1 MLFRIG
7 APAALAVLLA
17 AGAAAG
23 DLEAPYQIDGMAVDL
38 RDRGADPAAD
48 PTFVF
53 LVDLDPLQAPTQGD
67 ADRWTEATVLTEA
80 GPVRA
85 GLMDIRK
92 SCQFLCGTGE
102 EETCHYQAALVLD
115 YRQDT
120 GGNVLAAFPGSVEVT
135 DFQLLEPVPLTS
147 APSWSRE
154 FRPQLWPADEATE
167 LRIDRWDPSTERLR
181 FSVRTAGGEEHSL
194 DDQGCRAG
202 TAAGLTHVACQGVAL
217 IAADGVPLLLSW
229 PDYNIASAAPV
240 ASFEH
245 DGALH
250 VLVRLGLKAQ
260 TVYGLLVKRGDKWVP
275 LFRKAER
282 PQLC

>member
-7 APAALAVLLA
+7 APAALAMLLA

-23 DLEAPYQIDGMAVDL
+23 DLQAPYQIDGMAADL
-38 RDRGADPAAD
+38 RERGADPAAD
-48 PTFVF
+48 PSFVF
-53 LVDLDPLQAPTQGD
+53 LFDLDLARAPTQAD
-67 ADRWTEATVLTEA
+67 ADRWAEATVLTEA

-102 EETCHYQAALVLD
+102 EETCHYEAALVLD
-115 YRQDT
+115 QSADT
-120 GGNVLAAFPGSVEVT
+120 GGNVLAAFPGAVEVT
-135 DFQLLEPVPLTS
+135 EFKLLQPAPLRTS
-147 APSWSRE
+147 PAWSAE
-154 FRPQLWPADEATE
+154 FHAQLWPTEEAGRI
-167 LRIDRWDPSTERLR
+167 RIDGWNPNTRRLQY
-181 FSVRTAGGEEHSL
+181 SIQAMGEEHSF
-194 DDQGCRAG
+194 DEPGCRAA
-202 TAAGLTHVACQGVAL
+202 TAEGLTAIQCQSLAV

-240 ASFEH
+240 ARFRH

-260 TVYGLLVKRGDKWVP
+260 TVYGLLVKRGDTWVP

-282 PQLC
+282 ALLC